1 VNDGVL
7 VFQRRGAS
15 DANAAA
21 APPAAAGGGR
31 RARAN
36 TDDTVDSDEEYVELR
51 FARGHEVEMTT
62 TTAPTT
68 MNTTATSVDL
78 LGSTT
83 AAAAVRRDD
92 DFTITD
98 ATSDEDDFVGSPT
111 APPKPGARGDT
122 EDIPPPPTVNGES
135 SSFAPVGLYRAEEEE
150 EETRPPPPT
159 PTPSQERS
167 NPAAN
172 NRSMEFRGSH
182 VITLILA
189 ASSFLFLLFFFD
201 LHKIVVV
208 MYGLLGSLALS
219 SIVVLPLYEKMSS
232 KFLGRGAYNK
242 LHSPAP
248 RWLRPRGMR
257 LIDVA
262 SSASSLLL
270 GIAWISVGFTLVQPM
285 DSAYYWILQDV
296 MGVCLCVM
304 VLGLIHIRTIMVATI
319 VLTLVF
325 VYDVFFVLISPYIF
339 GTSVMVS
346 VAAGGSSAVDPS
358 FCYKY
363 PTDPRCRGSLAPLP
377 MLLVRGCN
385 MVFFDL

>member
-1 VNDGVL
+1 MYTCRVHSFFHRSLFVSTSFSFFFLIRLASPPPSPIGRDVRWSKISDAVNDGVV

-122 EDIPPPPTVNGES
+122 EDIPPP
-135 SSFAPVGLYRAEEEE
+135 
-150 EETRPPPPT
+150 RP
-159 PTPSQERS
+159 
-167 NPAAN
+167 
-172 NRSMEFRGSH
+172 
-182 VITLILA
+182 
-189 ASSFLFLLFFFD
+189 
-201 LHKIVVV
+201 
-208 MYGLLGSLALS
+208 
-219 SIVVLPLYEKMSS
+219 
-232 KFLGRGAYNK
+232 
-242 LHSPAP
+242 
-248 RWLRPRGMR
+248 
-257 LIDVA
+257 
-262 SSASSLLL
+262 
-270 GIAWISVGFTLVQPM
+270 
-285 DSAYYWILQDV
+285 
-296 MGVCLCVM
+296 
-304 VLGLIHIRTIMVATI
+304 
-319 VLTLVF
+319 
-325 VYDVFFVLISPYIF
+325 
-339 GTSVMVS
+339 
-346 VAAGGSSAVDPS
+346 
-358 FCYKY
+358 
-363 PTDPRCRGSLAPLP
+363 
-377 MLLVRGCN
+377 
-385 MVFFDL
+385 